1 MKESNKKT
9 KSNRVSVPQWQIP
22 PGLTI
27 GNFDY
32 TNSSSIAADYDQFL
46 AGNELNR
53 IDGEVF
59 CRYLP
64 ALEAGPPQG
73 SLVADFGCG
82 NGRSLL
88 PLLSK
93 GYQGLGIDLSL
104 PMLESFADKARQAN
118 LFDRVS
124 LVQGNLV
131 QLEAFSDNSIDAAI
145 CMFST
150 LGMIHG
156 RQHRDR
162 FLKHVCRMLK
172 PDQPFIL
179 HAHNSL
185 FQIRQHRGIRSAAS
199 SLWKACA
206 GKQEFGDR
214 TATYRGVKN
223 MFIHSFRRAEL
234 KRDLKRAGFT
244 ENKWIGIRPA
254 VSSAVSEAGLATNI
268 DAPLPWLSDLRLV
281 GWIVVCR

>member
-1 MKESNKKT
+1 MKETNKKR
-9 KSNRVSVPQWQIP
+9 KSTRVSVPQWQIP

-46 AGNELNR
+46 SGSKISQ
-53 IDGEVF
+53 IDREIFG
-59 CRYLP
+59 RYLP
-64 ALEAGPPQG
+64 SPESGPPQG
-73 SLVADFGCG
+73 PLVADFGCG

-88 PLLSK
+88 PLLAE
-93 GYQGLGIDLSL
+93 GYRGMGIDLSV
-104 PMLESFADKARQAN
+104 PMLESFAGKAQEASVS
-118 LFDRVS
+118 DRVS
-124 LVQGNLV
+124 LVQANLV
-131 QLEAFSDNSIDAAI
+131 QLDAFTDDSVDAAI

-156 RQHRDR
+156 RQHRAR
-162 FLKHVCRMLK
+162 FLKHVRRMLK
-172 PDQPFIL
+172 SDRPFVL

-185 FQIRQHRGIRSAAS
+185 FQIRQHQGLRNAVAS
-199 SLWKACA
+199 VWKACR
-206 GKQEFGDR
+206 GKHEFGDR

-234 KRDLKRAGFT
+234 KRDLEQAGFT
-244 ENKWIGIRPA
+244 VNKWIGIRPA
-254 VSSAVSEAGLATNI
+254 TDQATGI

-281 GWIVVCR
+281 GWVVVCG

>member
-1 MKESNKKT
+1 MKESNKKR
-9 KSNRVSVPQWQIP
+9 KSTRVSVPQWQIP

-46 AGNELNR
+46 SGSKISQ
-53 IDGEVF
+53 IDREIFG
-59 CRYLP
+59 RYLP
-64 ALEAGPPQG
+64 SLESGPPQG
-73 SLVADFGCG
+73 PLVADFGCG

-88 PLLSK
+88 PLLAE
-93 GYQGLGIDLSL
+93 GYRGMGIDLSV
-104 PMLESFADKARQAN
+104 PMLESFAGKEASVS
-118 LFDRVS
+118 DRVS
-124 LVQGNLV
+124 LVQANLV
-131 QLEAFSDNSIDAAI
+131 QLDAFTDDSVDAAI

-156 RQHRDR
+156 RQHRAR
-162 FLKHVCRMLK
+162 FLKHVRRMLK
-172 PDQPFIL
+172 SDRPFVL

-185 FQIRQHRGIRSAAS
+185 FQIRQHQGLRNAVAS
-199 SLWKACA
+199 VWKACR
-206 GKQEFGDR
+206 GKHEFGDR

-234 KRDLKRAGFT
+234 RRDLERAGFT
-244 ENKWIGIRPA
+244 VNKWIGIRPA
-254 VSSAVSEAGLATNI
+254 TDQATDI

-281 GWIVVCR
+281 GWVVVCS

>member
-9 KSNRVSVPQWQIP
+9 KNTRVSVPQWQIP

-32 TNSSSIAADYDQFL
+32 TNSASIAADYDQFL
-46 AGNELNR
+46 AGNELNQ

-59 CRYLP
+59 SRYLP
-64 ALEAGPPQG
+64 AVGVGPPQG
-73 SLVADFGCG
+73 ALVADFGCG
-82 NGRSLL
+82 NGRSLM
-88 PLLSK
+88 PLLSA
-93 GYQGLGIDLSL
+93 GYQGIGIDLSL
-104 PMLESFADKARQAN
+104 PMLESFADKARAAN
-118 LFDRVS
+118 LSDQVS
-124 LVQGNLV
+124 LVQANLV

-156 RQHRDR
+156 REHRAR
-162 FLKHVCRMLK
+162 FLKHVRRMLK

-185 FQIRQHRGIRSAAS
+185 FQIRQHQGMRMAAS
-199 SLWKACA
+199 SLFKACL

-234 KRDLKRAGFT
+234 KRDLEQAGFT
-244 ENKWIGIRPA
+244 VTKWIGIPPA
-254 VSSAVSEAGLATNI
+254 SSSATNI

-281 GWIVVCR
+281 GWILVCH

>member
-1 MKESNKKT
+1 VKESNKKRRST
-9 KSNRVSVPQWQIP
+9 RISVPQWQIP

-46 AGNELNR
+46 AGSELNQV
-53 IDGEVF
+53 DGQVF
-59 CRYLP
+59 ARYMPSLDG
-64 ALEAGPPQG
+64 GPPQG

-88 PLLSK
+88 PLLSA
-93 GYQGLGIDLSL
+93 GYQGIGIDLSL
-104 PMLESFADKARQAN
+104 PMLESFASKAQDAK
-118 LFDRVS
+118 LSDRVS
-124 LVQGNLV
+124 LVQSNLV
-131 QLEAFSDNSIDAAI
+131 QLDAFSDNSIDAAI

-156 RQHRDR
+156 RQHRAR
-162 FLKHVCRMLK
+162 FLKHVRRMLK
-172 PDQPFIL
+172 NDQPFIL

-185 FQIRQHRGIRSAAS
+185 FQIRQYQGIRSTAS
-199 SLWKACA
+199 SLWKACT

-234 KRDLKRAGFT
+234 NRDLEQAGFT
-244 ENKWIGIRPA
+244 VGKWVGIRPA
-254 VSSAVSEAGLATNI
+254 TKNAATNI
-268 DAPLPWLSDLRLV
+268 DAALPWLSDLRLV
-281 GWIVVCR
+281 GWIVVCS

>member
-1 MKESNKKT
+1 MKETNKKRPT
-9 KSNRVSVPQWQIP
+9 ARVSVPQWQIP

-32 TNSSSIAADYDQFL
+32 TNSSSIAADYDHFL
-46 AGNELNR
+46 SGNDLNS
-53 IDGEVF
+53 IDGKAF
-59 CRYLP
+59 RRYLP
-64 ALEAGPPQG
+64 ASEDGPPQG
-73 SLVADFGCG
+73 TVVADFGCG

-88 PLLSK
+88 PLLAQ
-93 GYQGLGIDLSL
+93 GYRGLGIDLSVS
-104 PMLESFADKARQAN
+104 MLGSFAAKAQEAS
-118 LFDRVS
+118 LADRVS
-124 LVQGNLV
+124 LVQANLV
-131 QLEAFSDNSIDAAI
+131 QLDAFTDNSIDAAI

-156 RQHRDR
+156 RKHRER
-162 FLKHVCRMLK
+162 FLKHVRRMLK
-172 PDQPFIL
+172 PDRPFVL

-185 FQIRQHRGIRSAAS
+185 FQIRQHQGFRNAAAS
-199 SLWKACA
+199 MWKACR

-234 KRDLKRAGFT
+234 KRDLEQAGFT
-244 ENKWIGIRPA
+244 VNKWIGIR
-254 VSSAVSEAGLATNI
+254 SASDQATDL

-281 GWIVVCR
+281 GWIVVCE

>member
-1 MKESNKKT
+1 MKESNK
-9 KSNRVSVPQWQIP
+9 NLRNARVSVPQWQIP

-32 TNSSSIAADYDQFL
+32 TNSSSIAAEYDQFL
-46 AGNELNR
+46 AGSELNQ

-59 CRYLP
+59 RRYLP
-64 ALEAGPPQG
+64 SLEVGPPQG
-73 SLVADFGCG
+73 PLVADFGCG

-88 PLLSK
+88 PLLPT
-93 GYQGLGIDLSL
+93 GYRGLGIDLSL
-104 PMLESFADKARQAN
+104 PMLESFAHKARQAN
-118 LFDRVS
+118 LSDRVS
-124 LVQGNLV
+124 LVQANLV
-131 QLEAFSDNSIDAAI
+131 QLESFKDNSIDAAI

-162 FLKHVCRMLK
+162 FLKHVRRMLK

-185 FQIRQHRGIRSAAS
+185 FQIRQYKGLRSSAS
-199 SLWKACA
+199 SLIKACS
-206 GKQEFGDR
+206 GKEEFGDR

-234 KRDLKRAGFT
+234 KRDLEQAGFT
-244 ENKWIGIRPA
+244 VDKWIGIRPA
-254 VSSAVSEAGLATNI
+254 VSSSVVKTDPATNI

-281 GWIVVCR
+281 GWILVCR

>member
-1 MKESNKKT
+1 MKESNKKP
-9 KSNRVSVPQWQIP
+9 KSARVSVPQWQIP

-32 TNSSSIAADYDQFL
+32 TNSSSIAVDYDQFL
-46 AGNELNR
+46 AGSELNQ

-59 CRYLP
+59 RRYLP

-73 SLVADFGCG
+73 ALVVDFGCG

-88 PLLSK
+88 PLLSG
-93 GYQGLGIDLSL
+93 GYRGIGIDLSM
-104 PMLESFADKARQAN
+104 PMLESFADKARQSN
-118 LFDRVS
+118 LLDQVS
-124 LVQGNLV
+124 LAQANLV
-131 QLEAFSDNSIDAAI
+131 QLEAFADNSIDAAI

-162 FLKHVCRMLK
+162 FLKHVRRMLK
-172 PDQPFIL
+172 ADQPFIL

-185 FQIRQHRGIRSAAS
+185 FQIRQHKGLRSAAS
-199 SLWKACA
+199 SFCKACT

-223 MFIHSFRRAEL
+223 MFIHSFRRGEL
-234 KRDLKRAGFT
+234 RRDLKQAGFKVD
-244 ENKWIGIRPA
+244 KWIGIR
-254 VSSAVSEAGLATNI
+254 SALNSTTNI
-268 DAPLPWLSDLRLV
+268 DAPLPWFSDVRLV
-281 GWIVVCR
+281 GWIVVCS

>member
-1 MKESNKKT
+1 MKESNKKR
-9 KSNRVSVPQWQIP
+9 KSARLSVPQWQIP

-32 TNSSSIAADYDQFL
+32 TNSASIAAEYDQFL
-46 AGNELNR
+46 SGNELNR

-59 CRYLP
+59 RRYLP
-64 ALEAGPPQG
+64 SPGDGPPQG
-73 SLVADFGCG
+73 PVVADFGCG

-88 PLLSK
+88 PLLAT
-93 GYQGLGIDLSL
+93 GYRGIGIDLSL
-104 PMLESFADKARQAN
+104 PMLESFANKAQQAS
-118 LFDRVS
+118 LSERVG
-124 LVQGNLV
+124 LVKSNLV
-131 QLEAFSDNSIDAAI
+131 QLDAFADDSIDAAI

-150 LGMIHG
+150 LGMVHG

-162 FLKHVCRMLK
+162 FLKHVRRMLK
-172 PDQPFIL
+172 AGQPFVL

-185 FQIRQHRGIRSAAS
+185 FQIRQYGGLRSATS
-199 SLWKACA
+199 SLWKACT

-234 KRDLKRAGFT
+234 KRDLERAGFT
-244 ENKWIGIRPA
+244 ATKWIGIPP
-254 VSSAVSEAGLATNI
+254 SSDQATNI
-268 DAPLPWLSDLRLV
+268 DTPLPWLSDLRLV
-281 GWIVVCR
+281 GWIVVCT

>member
-1 MKESNKKT
+1 MKESNKNR
-9 KSNRVSVPQWQIP
+9 KSTRVSVPQWQIP

-46 AGNELNR
+46 DGNSLNQ

-59 CRYLP
+59 GRYLTAP
-64 ALEAGPPQG
+64 EVGLPQG
-73 SLVADFGCG
+73 SIVADFGCG

-88 PLLSK
+88 PLLAA
-93 GYQGLGIDLSL
+93 GYRGIGIDLSV
-104 PMLESFADKARQAN
+104 PMLESFADKARQAG
-118 LFDRVS
+118 LIDQVS
-124 LVQGNLV
+124 LAQANLV
-131 QLEAFSDNSIDAAI
+131 QLEAFSDHSIDAAI

-150 LGMIHG
+150 LGMICG

-162 FLKHVCRMLK
+162 FLKHVRRMLK

-185 FQIRQHRGIRSAAS
+185 FQIRQHKGFRSAAS
-199 SLWKACA
+199 SLWKACT

-234 KRDLKRAGFT
+234 KRDLVQAGFT
-244 ENKWIGIRPA
+244 VNKWIGIRPA
-254 VSSAVSEAGLATNI
+254 SNSTNNI

-281 GWIVVCR
+281 GWILVCH

>member
-1 MKESNKKT
+1 MAVKVKESNKKLKRT
-9 KSNRVSVPQWQIP
+9 RVSVPQWQIP
-22 PGLTI
+22 PGLTV

-46 AGNELNR
+46 AGNDLHQ
-53 IDGEVF
+53 IDREVF
-59 CRYLP
+59 RHYLP
-64 ALEAGPPQG
+64 ALEDGPPQG

-88 PLLSK
+88 PLLSA
-93 GYQGLGIDLSL
+93 GYRGLGIDLSL
-104 PMLESFADKARQAN
+104 SMLESFAGKARQAN
-118 LFDRVS
+118 LSERLS
-124 LVQGNLV
+124 LAKSNLV

-162 FLKHVCRMLK
+162 FLKHVRRMLK
-172 PDQPFIL
+172 PNQPFIL

-185 FQIRQHRGIRSAAS
+185 FQIRQHKGVRSAAS
-199 SLWKACA
+199 SLVKSIF

-223 MFIHSFRRAEL
+223 MFIHSFRRAEIQ
-234 KRDLKRAGFT
+234 RDLKQAGFT
-244 ENKWIGIRPA
+244 VNKWIGIRP
-254 VSSAVSEAGLATNI
+254 SSGATFNI
-268 DAPLPWLSDLRLV
+268 NAPLPWFSDLRLV
-281 GWIVVCR
+281 GWVVVCR

>member
-1 MKESNKKT
+1 MKESNKKL
-9 KSNRVSVPQWQIP
+9 KSTRVSVPQWQIP

-46 AGNELNR
+46 AGNELNQ
-53 IDGEVF
+53 IDGDVF
-59 CRYLP
+59 RRYLP
-64 ALEAGPPQG
+64 ALEVAPPQG

-88 PLLSK
+88 PLLSA
-93 GYQGLGIDLSL
+93 GYRGIGIDLSL
-104 PMLESFADKARQAN
+104 PMLESFADKAQQAN
-118 LFDRVS
+118 LSDRLS
-124 LVQGNLV
+124 LIQSNLV
-131 QLEAFSDNSIDAAI
+131 QLEAFSDHSIDAAI

-156 RQHRDR
+156 RQHRAS
-162 FLKHVCRMLK
+162 FLAHVRRMLK
-172 PDQPFIL
+172 NDQPFIL

-185 FQIRQHRGIRSAAS
+185 FQIRQHKGIRSAAS
-199 SLWKACA
+199 SIIKTCL

-234 KRDLKRAGFT
+234 NRDLEQAGFT
-244 ENKWIGIRPA
+244 VNKWIGIRPA
-254 VSSAVSEAGLATNI
+254 SGPTTDI

-281 GWIVVCR
+281 GWIVVCH